1 MWGGG
6 GHIGWGLPVIGANSV
21 MNKFGSDGSLP
32 WASIGCCHRETCI
45 KQTLKAHLVFLLN
58 HESPCSSSKKWET
71 EASMGQRKD
80 CHLSS
85 RKRREI
91 FYGESSEQVAHR
103 KTGKLWS
110 IQIFKLAASLL
121 DGSSS
126 PWGTQPPTDESS
138 PYAKVIPTTRRT
150 KSGLF
155 QQTFIQGR
163 HTQQSQA
170 GFPVIL
176 QSSLGAGPLTSTL

>member
-1 MWGGG
+1 MT
-6 GHIGWGLPVIGANSV
+6 HCLEPPLA
-21 MNKFGSDGSLP
+21 
-32 WASIGCCHRETCI
+32 AAREACT
-45 KQTLKAHLVFLLN
+45 KQTLKADLVFLLN
-58 HESPCSSSKKWET
+58 HESPCRSSKKWGI

-80 CHLSS
+80 CHSS
-85 RKRREI
+85 SCKKREI
-91 FYGESSEQVAHR
+91 FHGESSEQVAHR

-110 IQIFKLAASLL
+110 TQIFKLAVSLL

-126 PWGTQPPTDESS
+126 PWGTQPPTDVSS
-138 PYAKVIPTTRRT
+138 PYARVISTTSRT

-170 GFPVIL
+170 GFSVIL
-176 QSSLGAGPLTSTL
+176 QSSLSVGPLTLML